1 MLTPLLHTAH
11 HSFSCRKLGVAF
23 ADRLKARTF
32 GRTVADAVEQHNGTL
47 VLFKV
52 FLTVLAESRCSHRA
66 VHTERQ
72 SARRQN
78 RPGAKALHLS
88 TSAHTGSA
96 LERGSS
102 SFSRQCQSAWRRVC
116 EPSCRPVNRHCGD
129 APYAQSLPNVS
140 RAVPGRPRPS
150 HTRVLGFLRPGPASG
165 TGVGL
170 RCEGL
175 QHSTP
180 GGLRYRSLTSVAPDG
195 ILARELAV
203 GAGSI
208 RWQESTYKSSYK
220 GRHNSETEAG
230 KDASK
235 TEAVRTLV
243 KQRRGR
249 MCTPIKR
256 PPAK

>member
-102 SFSRQCQSAWRRVC
+102 SFSRQCQSAWRKVC
-116 EPSCRPVNRHCGD
+116 EPCCRPDNRAGKSGSVTVLLCASCWQVLVGKVTMVLVLAIH
-129 APYAQSLPNVS
+129 SVS
-140 RAVPGRPRPS
+140 TVTAKVLLFNIMYCVLWQCNHSVPGVAAVKRFS
-150 HTRVLGFLRPGPASG
+150 
-165 TGVGL
+165 
-170 RCEGL
+170 
-175 QHSTP
+175 QK
-180 GGLRYRSLTSVAPDG
+180 LTQVPFSMIALIDHIRQRDLPPELKCRQVA
-195 ILARELAV
+195 IV
-203 GAGSI
+203 S
-208 RWQESTYKSSYK
+208 
-220 GRHNSETEAG
+220 
-230 KDASK
+230 
-235 TEAVRTLV
+235 
-243 KQRRGR
+243 
-249 MCTPIKR
+249 CTPCALSVVR
-256 PPAK
+256 ALHTCCGTNA